1 MGSTKRYY
9 SLAEVAELLHVPEH
23 QARRW
28 IRLFLSLPPHKTFRI
43 PAEALPRLRR
53 VREGVILYRLRGEA
67 LRAFVDGKEKH
78 TASEPLFP
86 DYPMILR
93 EILSEIDALLDDLA
107 SGSV

>member
-9 SLAEVAELLHVPEH
+9 SLAEIAEILHVPEY

-28 IRLFLSLPPHKTFRI
+28 IRLFLSLPPHKTFRV

-67 LRAFVDGKEKH
+67 LKAFVDGK
-78 TASEPLFP
+78 TPPSALSSSYP

-93 EILSEIDALLDDLA
+93 EILSDIDALLEDLA
-107 SGSV
+107 SGAI